1 MSPNVVNFNNSDYL
15 FFFVSNSAILEEE
28 SIFCRN
34 NEDVLYVK
42 MVILFSKNIKPV
54 SYPFSFYMTPTSA
67 HIICI
72 FFG

>member
-1 MSPNVVNFNNSDYL
+1 MLLILTTVII
-15 FFFVSNSAILEEE
+15 FFSNSAILEVE
-28 SIFCRN
+28 SVFWRN

-72 FFG
+72 FVG